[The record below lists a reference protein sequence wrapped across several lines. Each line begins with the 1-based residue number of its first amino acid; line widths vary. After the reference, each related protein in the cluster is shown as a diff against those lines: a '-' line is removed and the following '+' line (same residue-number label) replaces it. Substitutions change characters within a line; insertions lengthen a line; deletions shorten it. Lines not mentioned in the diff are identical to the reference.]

1 MNIVRESDNLY
12 RLTRLGM
19 VNCFLVRE
27 SDGLTLLD
35 TGLPGSAKDIIRAA
49 HKLGGTI
56 RAIALTRAHFDH
68 VGSVDEILATLPD
81 AKFLVGDREARF
93 LSGDRTLLPG
103 ESGKKL
109 FGFSRVAASPTA
121 LIKAGDKIG
130 SLRTVSSPGHTPG
143 HISFLDSRDGS
154 LIVGDAFV
162 TQTGVTA
169 AGVFKLY
176 FPFAALF
183 SWNGTL
189 AAESASDLTA
199 LSPSLL
205 AVGHGKSVKSPVT
218 EMERAVKIAYRQHPN
233 AVHR

>member
-169 AGVFKLY
+169 AG
-176 FPFAALF
+176 
-183 SWNGTL
+183 
-189 AAESASDLTA
+189 A
-199 LSPSLL
+199 LSRRCFRGTERWPRKALL
-205 AVGHGKSVKSPVT
+205 
-218 EMERAVKIAYRQHPN
+218 I
-233 AVHR
+233 